1 MSQGTQVLQT
11 RVPCKKYFNCLAL
24 EIQLH
29 STQGNQ
35 HKKKRCKLFGIGN
48 PTTLYSRQSAQK
60 KRYKFTGKAKDR
72 VGTNHI
78 VYTMPSQP
86 IIQKSEKMV
95 LDSAG

>member
-1 MSQGTQVLQT
+1 MFG
-11 RVPCKKYFNCLAL
+11 
-24 EIQLH
+24 I
-29 STQGNQ
+29 GNPTTLYSRQ
-35 HKKKRCKLFGIGN
+35 SAQKKRCKLFGIGN
-48 PTTLYSRQSAQK
+48 PNTLYSRQSAQK

-95 LDSAG
+95 LDSTR